1 MKYTCL
7 NPIASVGLDQFTE
20 GYEKTEKM
28 EDADAVLVRSAAMHD
43 LELPDG
49 LEPLPE
55 TLELL
60 LVGLCTQQ

>member
-28 EDADAVLVRSAAMHD
+28 EDADAVLVRSSAMHD
-43 LELPDG
+43 LELPD
-49 LEPLPE
+49 P
-55 TLELL
+55 
-60 LVGLCTQQ
+60 